1 MERPRILVAVLNWG
15 LGHATRCI
23 PIIHAL
29 IEENFIPVIASDGDA
44 LKLLSKEFPQLETLE
59 LPSYNISYTK
69 NAALLKLK
77 FLGKLP
83 HFTKTYKEENER
95 IQLVIN
101 ERNILGI
108 ISDNRWGAY
117 SNQVP
122 SVFITHQ
129 INVLSGITTYF
140 SSKIQQHL
148 IKKFDEC
155 WIPDL
160 PGSENLSGRL
170 GHLNNPPFPI
180 RHIGLLSRFEKRI
193 TVIKFDIA
201 VILSG
206 PEPQRSLLEKKIKK
220 ELLNTEY
227 KILLVRGV
235 IEKYQVFEQSNNI
248 LIYNYLESEE
258 LNEVINKSELVICR
272 SGYTS
277 LMDLAKLKKRTIVIP
292 TPGQDEQIYLAKRL
306 HSKKM
311 AFSCTQEKFNIKI
324 VENAFTNQK
333 LIDLPISND
342 LSGAFSFF
350 ERK

>member
-44 LKLLSKEFPQLETLE
+44 FELLRKEFPKLETLE

-69 NAALLKLK
+69 NASLLKLK

-83 HFTKTYKEENER
+83 HFIKIYKQENER

-101 ERNILGI
+101 ERNISGI

-170 GHLNNPPFPI
+170 GHLNNPPFPV
-180 RHIGLLSRFEKRI
+180 RHIGLLSRFEKKV
-193 TVIKFDIA
+193 TPIKFDIA

-235 IEKYQVFEQSNNI
+235 IEKHQVFEQSNNK

-258 LNEVINKSELVICR
+258 LNEAINKSELVICR

-277 LMDLAKLKKRTIVIP
+277 LMDIAKLKKRTIVIP

-306 HSKKM
+306 HSKNM

-324 VENAFTNQK
+324 VEKAFTNQK
-333 LIDLPISND
+333 LIDLPFSNA

-350 ERK
+350 ESK